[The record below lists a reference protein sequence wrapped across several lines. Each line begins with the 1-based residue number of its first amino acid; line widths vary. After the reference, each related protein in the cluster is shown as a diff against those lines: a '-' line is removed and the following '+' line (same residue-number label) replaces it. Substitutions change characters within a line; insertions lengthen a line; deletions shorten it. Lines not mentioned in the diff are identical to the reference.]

1 MGNAFNSY
9 TDIPGEKSA
18 TRADVDGDSPM
29 QCPKCGKPLSAEYG
43 TFYCFGCRV
52 IIDPKLLETE
62 GSA

>member
-1 MGNAFNSY
+1 MRNPFNSS
-9 TDIPGEKSA
+9 TDIPGEKNG
-18 TRADVDGDSPM
+18 TRADVGGDSPM